1 MVKVCESN
9 YPNNSKYESHFELF
23 PFPLSDFQKYAIESI
38 VEGQHCLVTAHTGSG
53 KTLPAE
59 FAIRHFVSQGKKVIY
74 TSPIKALSNQK
85 YYDFQ
90 QKYPDIQF
98 GLFTGDIKTNPEAD
112 VLIMT
117 TEILMNRLFQYN
129 QYNQMDSSTSE
140 MDFQINI
147 EKELACVVFDEV
159 HYINDAHRGQNWEK
173 TILMLPHHVQMIM
186 LSATIDGPEKFAKW
200 CERDGDKE
208 VYLCSTNHRIVP
220 LSHYGFLTTTE
231 AIYKNVRDDLLKKE
245 IRDNMNTLVPLQ
257 DHNGKY
263 DESGR
268 LKLKRFQGLLKEKKV
283 FMKRQHVLNQ
293 LSLYLRDND
302 MLPCIVFVFSRK
314 QVERCAEEVTVPLLE
329 DDSKVPYIVKKEC
342 DQILMRLP
350 NYKEYMNLP
359 EYHQVV
365 SLLEKG
371 IGIHHSG
378 MIPILREI
386 VELMISKR
394 YIKMLFATESFAIG
408 LDCPIKTAVFSSVTK
423 YDGSEERYLLPHEY
437 TQMAG
442 RAGRRGI
449 DTVGYVVHC
458 NNLFPLLPSNQYE
471 TLMSGV
477 PQKLVSKYKI
487 SYNLILNLL
496 QSGQQKDFSNFSK
509 NAMIYDRLENMI
521 KDNEA
526 DIEEVKSDMDKCE
539 KQIELLKT
547 PQDICNR
554 YVELEKSL
562 PYMKNK
568 QRKAGEREKTQLLSE
583 YRWLENDMISVRNLT
598 EKRHKHKCL
607 MEKQHDLTSYI
618 KSQTKKVCDIME
630 KREFI
635 IKDEEGKYNLTEKGT
650 VSTHIAEVHP
660 LIMGEIVVETNYF
673 KENTI
678 EDIICYL
685 SIFSDVKVTEENK
698 LYVAP
703 NNRLVMETSEKY
715 DLYDSIEG
723 MVNCNTGMEYTNV
736 LSYDLYEY
744 MEEWISCEDETQCKV
759 LIQKIKEEKDI
770 SMGDFNKALL
780 KMSNISREI
789 TSMAKEKGHTEL
801 ENKLSQVDGMILKYI
816 ATAQSLY
823 V

>member
-1 MVKVCESN
+1 MVKICDTD
-9 YPNNSKYESHFELF
+9 YPNNSKYEENFELF
-23 PFPLSDFQKYAIESI
+23 PFPLSNFQKYAIESV

-59 FAIRHFVSQGKKVIY
+59 FAIKHFVSKGKKVIY

-90 QKYPDIQF
+90 QKYPDIKF

-117 TEILMNRLFQYN
+117 TEILMNRLFQY
-129 QYNQMDSSTSE
+129 QQMEEMPSQ

-147 EKELACVVFDEV
+147 KEELACVVFDEV

-173 TILMLPHHVQMIM
+173 TILMLPHHVQMVM

-200 CERDGDKE
+200 CERGGDKE

-220 LSHYGFLTTTE
+220 LTHYGFLTTTE
-231 AIYKNVRDDLLKKE
+231 AIYKNIRDDTLKKE
-245 IRDNMNTLVPLQ
+245 IRDNMNKLILLQ
-257 DHNGKY
+257 DHKGKY
-263 DESGR
+263 NEEGR
-268 LKLKRFQGLLKEKKV
+268 LKIKKYQELLKEKKV
-283 FMKRQHVLNQ
+283 FMKRPHVLNQ
-293 LSLYLRDND
+293 LSKYLRDND

-314 QVERCAEEVTVPLLE
+314 QVERCAEEVTIPLLE

-342 DQILMRLP
+342 DQILMKLP

-359 EYHQVV
+359 EYHQLV

-378 MIPILREI
+378 MIPVLREI

-408 LDCPIKTAVFSSVTK
+408 LDCPIKTAVFSSATK
-423 YDGSEERYLLPHEY
+423 YDGIEERYLLPHEY

-449 DTVGYVVHC
+449 DKLGYVVHC

-471 TLMSGV
+471 KLMCGI

-496 QSGQQKDFSNFSK
+496 QSGQTNDFSKFS
-509 NAMIYDRLENMI
+509 NNSMIYDRIKRNM
-521 KDNEA
+521 NEKN
-526 DIEEVKSDMDKCE
+526 DEIQEIDEEYKRLSG
-539 KQIELLKT
+539 QTELLRTSKAV
-547 PQDICNR
+547 CEE
-554 YVELEKSL
+554 YMELETKL

-568 QRKAGEREKTQLLSE
+568 QRKAGERQKSQLLEANKFLSKDLEIIRKLVNVEKTREQLQKEHINLKGFIDVQTDKVCE
-583 YRWLENDMISVRNLT
+583 IMYQTGFIERNELGGFQ
-598 EKRHKHKCL
+598 
-607 MEKQHDLTSYI
+607 M
-618 KSQTKKVCDIME
+618 TKKGHISS
-630 KREFI
+630 
-635 IKDEEGKYNLTEKGT
+635 Y
-650 VSTHIAEVHP
+650 IAEVHP
-660 LIMGEIVVETNYF
+660 LILGEIIAETDYF
-673 KENTI
+673 KEQSVDELI
-678 EDIICYL
+678 QYL
-685 SIFSDVKVTEENK
+685 SIFCDVKVKDDYKTYFPPRNNLYQMTNDKYQYYDITEANFEC
-698 LYVAP
+698 
-703 NNRLVMETSEKY
+703 T
-715 DLYDSIEG
+715 
-723 MVNCNTGMEYTNV
+723 TGLEYKDV
-736 LSYDLYEY
+736 LCYDLYEF
-744 MEEWISCEDETQCKV
+744 MERWINCKTEMECKE
-759 LIQKIKEEKDI
+759 LIQDIYDKKEI
-770 SMGDFNKALL
+770 SLGDFNKSLL
-780 KMSNISREI
+780 KISNIAREI
-789 TSMAKEKGHTEL
+789 GNMAKDLKYVDL
-801 ENKLSQVDGMILKYI
+801 ESKLSKIDERLLKYV

>member
-1 MVKVCESN
+1 
-9 YPNNSKYESHFELF
+9 
-23 PFPLSDFQKYAIESI
+23 
-38 VEGQHCLVTAHTGSG
+38 
-53 KTLPAE
+53 
-59 FAIRHFVSQGKKVIY
+59 
-74 TSPIKALSNQK
+74 
-85 YYDFQ
+85 
-90 QKYPDIQF
+90 
-98 GLFTGDIKTNPEAD
+98 
-112 VLIMT
+112 
-117 TEILMNRLFQYN
+117 
-129 QYNQMDSSTSE
+129 
-140 MDFQINI
+140 
-147 EKELACVVFDEV
+147 
-159 HYINDAHRGQNWEK
+159 
-173 TILMLPHHVQMIM
+173 
-186 LSATIDGPEKFAKW
+186 
-200 CERDGDKE
+200 
-208 VYLCSTNHRIVP
+208 
-220 LSHYGFLTTTE
+220 
-231 AIYKNVRDDLLKKE
+231 
-245 IRDNMNTLVPLQ
+245 MNTLIPLQ
-257 DHNGKY
+257 DHAGKY
-263 DESGR
+263 AESGR
-268 LKLKRFQGLLKEKKV
+268 LILKRYQGLLKEKKV

-293 LSLYLRDND
+293 LSLYLRDNE

-329 DDSKVPYIVKKEC
+329 DDSKVPYVVKKEC

-359 EYHQVV
+359 EYHQLV

-487 SYNLILNLL
+487 TYNLILNLL
-496 QSGQQKDFSNFSK
+496 QSGQQDEFSNFSK
-509 NAMIYDRLENMI
+509 NAMIYDRIANKI
-521 KDNEA
+521 SNNEA
-526 DIEEVKSDMDKCE
+526 DIEEVMSDINKCE
-539 KQIELLKT
+539 KQLELLKT
-547 PQDICNR
+547 PQDICER
-554 YVELEKSL
+554 YINLEKTL

-568 QRKAGEREKTQLLSE
+568 QRKAGEREKTQLLTE
-583 YRWLENDMISVRNLT
+583 HKGLENDIISVR
-598 EKRHKHKCL
+598 KMVDKQHKHKCL
-607 MEKQHDLTSYI
+607 MEQHHNLTTYI
-618 KSQTKKVCDIME
+618 GSQTEKVCDIME

-635 IKDEEGKYNLTEKGT
+635 VKDEEGKYNLTEKGI

-660 LIMGEIVVETNYF
+660 LIMGEIIVEANYF

-678 EDIICYL
+678 QEIICYL
-685 SIFSDVKVTEENK
+685 SIFSDIKVKEENK

-703 NNRLVMETSEKY
+703 NNRLIKETSEKY

-723 MVNCNTGMEYTNV
+723 MMGCNTGMEYTNV

-744 MEEWISCEDETQCKV
+744 MEDWMLCEDEYQCKE
-759 LIQKIKEEKDI
+759 LIQKVKEEKEI

-780 KMSNISREI
+780 KISNISREI

-801 ENKLSQVDGMILKYI
+801 ENKLSRVDGMILKYI